1 MKIEE
6 KIEGLGL
13 KLPEAPEPVAN
24 YVQAVR
30 VGDLVFSAG
39 QGPIVD
45 GAPKY
50 VGKVGEDLTMEE
62 GYEAAKIA
70 ALNCLSAIKTVIDDL
85 DKIDRIV
92 KVSGFV
98 NSAPGFTDQSKVM
111 NGASD
116 LLVKIFGDKGRHA
129 RGAIGSNELPL
140 NNGVEIELIVKV
152 KQ

>member
-62 GYEAAKIA
+62 GYEAAKIS